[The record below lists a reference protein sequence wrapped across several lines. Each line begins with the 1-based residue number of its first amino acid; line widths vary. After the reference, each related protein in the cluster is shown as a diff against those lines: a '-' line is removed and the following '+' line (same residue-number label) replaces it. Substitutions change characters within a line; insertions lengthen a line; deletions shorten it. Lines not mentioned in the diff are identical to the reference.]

1 MRKRIEDY
9 ALIGDRQSAAL
20 ICRDGSIDWLCWPR
34 FDSDA
39 CFAALLG
46 GEQHGRWLLA
56 PRVAGSKST
65 RRYRPDTLT
74 LETRHIV
81 ASGRVLVVDLM
92 PIGTRHRAIIRQVVG
107 EAGEV
112 DMVLDLNVRFDYGRV
127 PPWLRVTPRMATAV
141 VGPDLVILRS
151 EVDLKCEDQRTTASF
166 RVHAGQTFNFV
177 LQYGRS
183 FEPVPAPIDVA
194 DCIAETEHC
203 WVEWVQ
209 PAAGRSMW
217 PQAVKRSL
225 ITLQALVHPASGG
238 IVAAPTMGLP
248 EIAGGR
254 ANWDYRYCWLRD
266 STLALEAFLNAGFR
280 REAQI
285 WRDWLLRA
293 VAGDPAHMQTMY
305 RCDGARHIETYEIP
319 WLPGYEGARPVR
331 VGNAALK
338 QVQLDIYGEV
348 LDLLYVSEQASIEQ
362 DRPREIQVEQAIVDH
377 IESIWERPDRGIWES
392 QGPPRHFTYSKVM
405 AWVGV
410 DRFLKLSAGRSVSAA
425 RRHELETLRDNIH
438 ARICRDGFDTSS
450 GNFVKSFGSDEIDA
464 SLLRLPQVGFLPISD
479 ARITRTIDAAER
491 ILGEDGLIRRSQR
504 NSDGPD
510 EGAFLICTC
519 WLANCRA
526 MQGRMREARAYFERL
541 LGLRNDVGLLAEEW
555 DVGPGRLMGNFP
567 QALSH
572 LALVNTALRLSQ
584 DCDGSQTP
592 T

>member
-1 MRKRIEDY
+1 MSKRIEDY

-46 GEQHGRWLLA
+46 NEQHGQWRLA
-56 PRVAGSKST
+56 PPVAGSKTT
-65 RRYRPDTLT
+65 RRYRPDTLI
-74 LETRHIV
+74 LETRHTV
-81 ASGRVLVVDLM
+81 AGGRVLVVDLM
-92 PIGTRHRAIIRQVVG
+92 PIGSSDRAIIRQLIG

-112 DMVLDLNVRFDYGRV
+112 EIELDLNMRFDYGRV
-127 PPWLRVTPRMATAV
+127 PPWWRVSPRTVTAV
-141 VGPDLVILRS
+141 VGPDLAILRS
-151 EVDLKCEDQRTTASF
+151 EVDLKYADHRVTASF
-166 RVHAGQTFNFV
+166 RVTAGQTVNFV
-177 LQYGRS
+177 LQYGLS

-194 DCIAETEHC
+194 TCIAETERY
-203 WVEWVQ
+203 WREWVR
-209 PAAGRSMW
+209 PAADRTAW

-225 ITLQALVHPASGG
+225 ITLQALVHPANGG

-248 EIAGGR
+248 EIAGGS

-266 STLALEAFLNAGFR
+266 STLTLEAFLNVGLPQ
-280 REAQI
+280 EAEG

-319 WLPGYEGARPVR
+319 WLPGYNGARPVR
-331 VGNAALK
+331 VGNEAST

-348 LDLLYVSEQASIEQ
+348 LDLLCVAERAGIRQE
-362 DRPREIQVEQAIVDH
+362 RPWAIQVEEAIVDH
-377 IESIWERPDRGIWES
+377 IEKVWEQPDRGIWES

-410 DRFLKLSAGRSVSAA
+410 DRFLKLSAARSVSAG
-425 RRHELETLRDNIH
+425 RRHELETLRDKIH
-438 ARICRDGFDTSS
+438 ARICRDGFDASS
-450 GNFVKSFGSDEIDA
+450 GSFVKCFGSDEIDA

-479 ARITRTIDAAER
+479 ARIAVTIDAAER
-491 ILGEDGLIRRSQR
+491 VLGEGGLMRRSPR
-504 NSDGPD
+504 NKEGPD

-526 MQGRMREARAYFERL
+526 MQGRMREARAHFERL
-541 LGLRNDVGLLAEEW
+541 LALRNDVGLLAEEW
-555 DVGPGRLMGNFP
+555 DASSGRLMGNFP

-584 DCDGSQTP
+584 DGSQAP